1 LPVQGIFR
9 IQEENHMLNHI
20 ALIKFKPSVDETE
33 IQMVEDLLDDLPNKI
48 VEIHQYE
55 FGRDIIQSE
64 RSYDFALVALFANPE
79 SLQRYQEHPDH
90 LAVVKKLKSMSENI
104 VTVDFL
110 GSDAGTLKDR
120 IPDQGLPE
128 W

>member
-1 LPVQGIFR
+1 
-9 IQEENHMLNHI
+9 MLNHI
-20 ALIKFKPSVDETE
+20 VLIKFKSSVDEHE
-33 IQMVEDLLDDLPNKI
+33 IQAIEDLLDDLPNKI

-55 FGRDIIQSE
+55 FGRDMMQSE

-90 LAVVKKLKSMSENI
+90 VAVVNKLKKMSERI
-104 VTVDFL
+104 VTVDFS
-110 GSDAGTLKDR
+110 GSDAGSIKKKF
-120 IPDQGLPE
+120 PDQGLPE